1 MSTLID
7 RVKFSRRRV
16 AVGESVRVQVIPA
29 DRNAD
34 ITINGIYGARQFLQF
49 RNPGT
54 YNIVVTAMLGKQ
66 VEQIAERIAVADPKA
81 GALPIPIIWATQDRY
96 RPRLIVFSLP
106 GSDEH
111 RSVIADYEWAFGD
124 GTIGVSE
131 TGTIEHDYTDA
142 LGRDALYTTFDVEV
156 TARFTDQSSTIGRR
170 SISVFNTYALNKV
183 RRGILTPR
191 VAANHPQFIPAIMF
205 LPGEMVCSFTIT
217 NPEDEDLLF
226 SREKHEWLRADPS
239 DLAPSDPDEP
249 GPARASSLLARS
261 SAAYLAVASDL
272 RLPAQSTV
280 TVSRV
285 FPEAVFTGDVFGVAI
300 HLEGR
305 GTCSELPAIASAYI
319 EVKLPMAWSS
329 YVSRSS
335 SSALG
340 FAAKLS
346 AAASVLTLNDL
357 REPVRRAAVAERL
370 SGAVAPAST
379 PPAPTRSNTDVAT
392 AEFEGVAVS
401 LARLG
406 AFPLSG
412 TSLADELSALVS
424 PDISPY
430 DLHSLFDPTQP
441 EVGQECDPDN
451 MPDDLPDGM
460 VCQLTNEIEWRFVP
474 GRILNAKKG
483 DLLLDPGG
491 PGLVGQLLRQVTPA
505 QFYSHCA
512 IMSKNHIELRHS
524 TGSDDWLKDHLAG
537 SFLGNKGTDGFDP
550 TALKYLWP
558 GSLTQTIDNA
568 YHGEWVNSP
577 DTGPYKIADFSF
589 APDLS
594 DASTIIPP
602 VVVKPSP
609 FDETADVRRTLHHIA
624 DEALKIN
631 AHYRFYGYTRPEIAL
646 GPAGVAG
653 PDSGWANGTTAT
665 QCASFIWLAV
675 QRAGVKL
682 EGPGKFT
689 KVTDL
694 EPTDVV
700 LGAAVNGATL
710 DGLYL
715 YTAAER
721 QAAAK
726 WLYQTV
732 FDIAYNTA
740 GFWGQLFTGAPDDVA
755 NQLCNAFAS
764 DWTELGNG
772 GAGDSDAWKST
783 GEANAVSPDNLMLWD
798 SPNGSGQG
806 QFRSVYGRIEELFYL
821 PGTYAQV
828 PIYRWK
834 LVPTKGNLAGTV
846 TANAG
851 VTGAN
856 VSLLGSGQ
864 QDVVVGADG
873 RFEFTAVPAG
883 HYSVSAGLNIA
894 GHWNSNTVP
903 VEVTSGGTTDVVVPL
918 QPPPEVF
925 RQVTISVDMDT
936 NWSSVWAHSDHPWS
950 GTKSVKVH
958 PFWSHGHLD
967 FGGSD
972 TPHGGLSFDID
983 LNADLSVTVSW
994 TASEVDDE
1002 VESTLNGGANVAK
1015 DGSLG
1020 WSGLTVVN
1028 PDSID
1033 NDHTTMSFTIHN
1045 DQG

>member
-1 MSTLID
+1 MSTLISQ
-7 RVKFSRRRV
+7 VKYSRRRI
-16 AVGESVRVQVIPA
+16 AVGESVRVRVSPTDPA
-29 DRNAD
+29 TD
-34 ITINGIYGARQFLQF
+34 ITINGIYGARQFVQF

-54 YNIVVTAMLGKQ
+54 YTIVVTALLGDE
-66 VEQIAERIAVADPKA
+66 VEQVAERVVVSDPKA
-81 GALPIPIIWATQDRY
+81 GVLPIPVIWATQDRY
-96 RPRLIVFSLP
+96 QPRLVVFSLP
-106 GSDEH
+106 GSDEN
-111 RSVIADYEWAFGD
+111 RSMIVEYEWAFGD
-124 GTIGVSE
+124 GTVGISE
-131 TGTIEHDYTDA
+131 SGMIDHDYTDA
-142 LGRDALYTTFDVEV
+142 LVRDALYTTFDVEV
-156 TARFTDQSSTIGRR
+156 TAHFTDQSTTTGRR

-183 RRGILTPR
+183 RRCILTPR
-191 VAANHPQFIPAIMF
+191 VAVEHPQLIPAIMF
-205 LPGEMVCSFTIT
+205 LPGDIICSFTIT
-217 NPEDEDLLF
+217 NLEDEDLLF
-226 SREKHEWLRADPS
+226 SREKQEWLRADPS
-239 DLAPSDPDEP
+239 DLAPSDPNEP
-249 GPARASSLLARS
+249 GLARS
-261 SAAYLAVASDL
+261 ALVLARSAATDQPVGSDL
-272 RLPAQSTV
+272 RVPALSTV
-280 TVSRV
+280 TVVRV

-305 GTCSELPAIASAYI
+305 GTCSKLPVIASAYI

-329 YVSRSS
+329 FVSQTSGS
-335 SSALG
+335 GLSY
-340 FAAKLS
+340 AARHS
-346 AAASVLTLNDL
+346 AASVLTLGDL
-357 REPVRRAAVAERL
+357 REPVRSAAVAERL
-370 SGAVAPAST
+370 SGATAPAAT
-379 PPAPTRSNTDVAT
+379 PTQRTRPTTDVT
-392 AEFEGVAVS
+392 AADFEGTAVS
-401 LARLG
+401 VARPG
-406 AFPLSG
+406 KFPLSG
-412 TSLADELSALVS
+412 SWLTDKLSALVS
-424 PDISPY
+424 PEVSPV
-430 DLHSLFDPTQP
+430 DLLSLFDQAQP

-451 MPDDLPDGM
+451 MPDDLADGM

-568 YHGEWVNSP
+568 FHGEWVTAP
-577 DTGPYKIADFSF
+577 DTGPYKISDFSF

-602 VVVKPSP
+602 VVVKPPP
-609 FDETADVRRTLHHIA
+609 FDETADVRHTLHRIA

-646 GPAGVAG
+646 GPEGVAG
-653 PDSGWANGTTAT
+653 PDSGWAVGTVAT
-665 QCASFIWLAV
+665 QCASFIWLAA
-675 QRAGVKL
+675 QHAGVKL
-682 EGPGKFT
+682 EGPGKLT
-689 KVTDL
+689 KATDL

-732 FDIAYNTA
+732 FDIAYNKA

-764 DWTELGNG
+764 DWTDLGDG
-772 GAGDSDAWKST
+772 GSGDSDAWKGT
-783 GEANAVSPDNLMLWD
+783 GDANAVSPDNLMLWD

-806 QFRSVYGRIEELFYL
+806 QFRSVYGHVEDLFYM

-828 PIYRWK
+828 PVYRWK
-834 LVPTKGNLAGTV
+834 LVPTKGDLTGTV
-846 TANAG
+846 TANAD

-864 QDVVVGADG
+864 QDVVVRGDG
-873 RFEFTAVPAG
+873 RFAFTAVPAG

-903 VEVTSGGTTDVVVPL
+903 VEVTAGGTTDVTVPL

-925 RQVTISVDMDT
+925 RTITISVDMDT
-936 NWSSVWAHSDHPWS
+936 NWSSFWAHSDHPWS
-950 GTKSVKVH
+950 GTKSAKVH
-958 PFWSHGHLD
+958 PFWSHAHLD
-967 FGGSD
+967 FGGGD
-972 TPHGGLSFDID
+972 TPHGGLGFDID

-994 TASEVDDE
+994 AATEIDDE
-1002 VESTLNGGANVAK
+1002 VEATVNGGANVAK
-1015 DGSLG
+1015 DGGLG

-1028 PDSID
+1028 PDAID

>member
-1 MSTLID
+1 
-7 RVKFSRRRV
+7 
-16 AVGESVRVQVIPA
+16 
-29 DRNAD
+29 
-34 ITINGIYGARQFLQF
+34 INGIYGARQFVQF
-49 RNPGT
+49 RNAGT
-54 YNIVVTAMLGKQ
+54 YTIVVTAMLGDE
-66 VEQIAERIAVADPKA
+66 VEQVAERVVVSDPKA
-81 GALPIPIIWATQDRY
+81 GVLPIPVIWATQDRY
-96 RPRLIVFSLP
+96 QPRLVVFSLP
-106 GSDEH
+106 GSDEN
-111 RSVIADYEWAFGD
+111 RSLVVEYEWAFGD
-124 GTIGVSE
+124 GTMGVSQS
-131 TGTIEHDYTDA
+131 GAIDHDYTDA

-156 TARFTDQSSTIGRR
+156 TAHFSDQSTTLGRR
-170 SISVFNTYALNKV
+170 SVSVFNTYALNKV

-191 VAANHPQFIPAIMF
+191 VAVDHPQLIPAIMF
-205 LPGEMVCSFTIT
+205 LPGEILCSFTIT
-217 NPEDEDLLF
+217 NLEDEDLLF
-226 SREKHEWLRADPS
+226 SREKQEWLRADRK
-239 DLAPSDPDEP
+239 DLAPSDPNEP
-249 GPARASSLLARS
+249 GLARS
-261 SAAYLAVASDL
+261 ASVVARAAGTDLTVGSDL
-272 RLPAQSTV
+272 RVPALSTV
-280 TVSRV
+280 TVVRV

-305 GTCSELPAIASAYI
+305 GTCSKLPVIASAYI

-329 YVSRSS
+329 YVSQTSQR
-335 SSALG
+335 ALS
-340 FAAKLS
+340 FAAKHT
-346 AAASVLTLNDL
+346 AAAVLTLNDL
-357 REPVRRAAVAERL
+357 REPVRSAAVAERL
-370 SGAVAPAST
+370 SGAVAAAATHPVRTRPST
-379 PPAPTRSNTDVAT
+379 DAAAAD
-392 AEFEGVAVS
+392 FEGTAVS
-401 LARLG
+401 LARRG
-406 AFPLSG
+406 SFPMSG
-412 TSLADELSALVS
+412 RPLTGELSALVS
-424 PDISPY
+424 PDTSPF
-430 DLHSLFDPTQP
+430 DLHSLFDQAQP

-451 MPDDLPDGM
+451 MQDDLADGM

-568 YHGEWVNSP
+568 FHGEWVTAP
-577 DTGPYKIADFSF
+577 DTGPYKIAYFSF

-594 DASTIIPP
+594 DVSTIIPP
-602 VVVKPSP
+602 VVVKPPP
-609 FDETADVRRTLHHIA
+609 FDETADVRRTLHRIA

-646 GPAGVAG
+646 GPTGIAGA
-653 PDSGWANGTTAT
+653 DSGWAVGTVAT
-665 QCASFIWLAV
+665 QCASFIWLAA
-675 QRAGVKL
+675 QHAGVKL
-682 EGPGKFT
+682 EGPGKLT

-700 LGAAVNGATL
+700 LGGAVDAATL

-715 YTAAER
+715 YTGAER

-726 WLYQTV
+726 WLYQKV
-732 FDIAYNTA
+732 FDIAYNAA

-764 DWTELGNG
+764 DWTDLGDG
-772 GAGDSDAWKST
+772 GSGDSDAWKST

-806 QFRSVYGRIEELFYL
+806 QFRSVYGHVEELFYL

-834 LVPTKGNLAGTV
+834 LVPTKGNLTGTV
-846 TANAG
+846 TANAD

-864 QDVVVGADG
+864 QDVVVGGDG
-873 RFEFTAVPAG
+873 RFAFTAVPAG

-903 VEVTSGGTTDVVVPL
+903 VEVTAGGTTDVTVAL
-918 QPPPEVF
+918 QPPREVF
-925 RQVTISVDMDT
+925 RTITISVDMDT
-936 NWSSVWAHSDHPWS
+936 NWSSFWAHSDHPWS
-950 GTKSVKVH
+950 GAKSVKLH

-967 FGGSD
+967 FGGGD
-972 TPHGGLSFDID
+972 TPHGGLGFDID
-983 LNADLSVTVSW
+983 LNADLSVTISW
-994 TASEVDDE
+994 AATEVDDE
-1002 VESTLNGGANVAK
+1002 VEATVNGGANVAK
-1015 DGSLG
+1015 DSGLG

>member
-1 MSTLID
+1 MVMSTLID
-7 RVKFSRRRV
+7 QMKFSRRRV

-34 ITINGIYGARQFLQF
+34 VTINGIYGARQFVQF

-54 YNIVVTAMLGKQ
+54 YNIVVTAMLGEQ
-66 VEQIAERIAVADPKA
+66 VAQIAERIVVSDPKA

-106 GSDEH
+106 GSDEN

-124 GTIGVSE
+124 GTVGISQ

-156 TARFTDQSSTIGRR
+156 TAHFTDQGSTTGRR

-191 VAANHPQFIPAIMF
+191 VAVNHPQLIPAIMF
-205 LPGEMVCSFTIT
+205 LPAEVVCSFTIT
-217 NPEDEDLLF
+217 NPEDEELLF
-226 SREKHEWLRADPS
+226 SREKHEWLRANPS
-239 DLAPSDPDEP
+239 DLAPYDPEEVDPTP
-249 GPARASSLLARS
+249 GPSILARS
-261 SAAYLAVASDL
+261 SAAYQAFASEL
-272 RLPAQSTV
+272 RIPARSTV

-285 FPEAVFTGDVFGVAI
+285 FPGDECTGDVFGVAG

-305 GTCSELPAIASAYI
+305 ATCSELPAIASAYI

-329 YVSRSS
+329 SVSHTS

-340 FAAKLS
+340 FAAQLS
-346 AAASVLTLNDL
+346 AADSVVTLDGL
-357 REPVRRAAVAERL
+357 REPVRRAAVAARL

-379 PPAPTRSNTDVAT
+379 PTASVRSETDVVT
-392 AEFEGVAVS
+392 AELDGTAVS

-406 AFPLSG
+406 SFTLRG
-412 TSLADELSALVS
+412 SLLAQELSSLVS
-424 PDISPY
+424 PEVSPY
-430 DLHSLFDPTQP
+430 DLHSLFDPAQP

-451 MPDDLPDGM
+451 MPDGLPDGM
-460 VCQLTNEIEWRFVP
+460 VCQLTNEIEYRFVP

-483 DLLLDPGG
+483 DLILDPGG

-524 TGSDDWLKDHLAG
+524 AGSDDWLKDHLAG

-558 GSLTQTIDNA
+558 GSITQTIDNA
-568 YHGEWVNSP
+568 YHGEWVTSP

-594 DASTIIPP
+594 DSSTIIPP
-602 VVVKPSP
+602 VVVKPPP
-609 FDETADVRRTLHHIA
+609 FDETADVRRTLHRIA
-624 DEALKIN
+624 EEALKIK

-646 GPAGVAG
+646 GPAGLAG
-653 PDSGWANGTTAT
+653 PDSGWANGTIAT
-665 QCASFIWLAV
+665 QCASFIWLAA
-675 QRAGVKL
+675 QHAGVKL

-798 SPNGSGQG
+798 SPNGSAQG
-806 QFRSVYGRIEELFYL
+806 QFHSVYGHIEELFYL

-834 LVPTKGNLAGTV
+834 LVPTKGKLTGTV
-846 TANAG
+846 TANAD
-851 VTGAN
+851 VTGTN
-856 VSLLGSGQ
+856 VSLVGSGQ
-864 QDVVVGADG
+864 QDVVVGGDG

-883 HYSVSAGLNIA
+883 HYTVSAGLNI
-894 GHWNSNTVP
+894 GGRWNSASLNVAVP
-903 VEVTSGGTTDVVVPL
+903 AGATADVIVPL
-918 QPPPEVF
+918 QPPPEVL

-936 NWSSVWAHSDHPWS
+936 NWSSVMAHSDHPWS
-950 GTKSVKVH
+950 GTKSVKV
-958 PFWSHGHLD
+958 
-967 FGGSD
+967 
-972 TPHGGLSFDID
+972 
-983 LNADLSVTVSW
+983 
-994 TASEVDDE
+994 
-1002 VESTLNGGANVAK
+1002 
-1015 DGSLG
+1015 
-1020 WSGLTVVN
+1020 
-1028 PDSID
+1028 
-1033 NDHTTMSFTIHN
+1033 
-1045 DQG
+1045 